1 MNKSL
6 FRTISFVIIALFIFA
21 SLTSAQKLKQIK
33 LLEPQLNSGKLLM
46 QALKA
51 RSSAREYSSKPL
63 PLQVLSNML
72 WAAWG
77 INRPESGKHTAPSAS
92 NRQEIDVYVSTADGL
107 YLYDA
112 KEHMLQPVLAEDIR
126 AATGKQDFVSEAPVN
141 LIFVADL
148 SKMGG
153 SSDDRKL
160 LTANADVGF
169 ISQNVYLFC
178 ASEGLANVVRGLVDK
193 PMLEKKMG
201 LRPDQKVILAHTVG
215 YPK

>member
-21 SLTSAQKLKQIK
+21 SLTSAQKLKPIK

-126 AATGKQDFVSEAPVN
+126 AATGSQEFVSKAPVN

-153 SSDDRKL
+153 SSDERKL

>member
-1 MNKSL
+1 MNKLS
-6 FRTISFVIIALFIFA
+6 FRTISFVILVLFICTA
-21 SLTSAQKLKQIK
+21 LTSAQELKPIK

-51 RSSAREYSSKPL
+51 RSSSREYSSKPL

-126 AATGKQDFVSEAPVN
+126 AATGKQPFVSEAPIN

-153 SSDDRKL
+153 GSDDQKL
-160 LTANADVGF
+160 MTANADVGF

-178 ASEGLANVVRGLVDK
+178 ASEGLANVVRGWVDK
-193 PMLEKKMG
+193 PMLEKEME

>member
-1 MNKSL
+1 MNKLS
-6 FRTISFVIIALFIFA
+6 FRTISFLIIVLFIFTTF
-21 SLTSAQKLKQIK
+21 TSAQELKPIK

-46 QALKA
+46 QALKV
-51 RSSAREYSSKPL
+51 RSSSREYSSKSL

-107 YLYDA
+107 YLYEA

-126 AATGKQDFVSEAPVN
+126 AATGTQKFVGEAPVN

-178 ASEGLANVVRGLVDK
+178 ASEGLANVVR
-193 PMLEKKMG
+193 
-201 LRPDQKVILAHTVG
+201 
-215 YPK
+215 

>member
-1 MNKSL
+1 MNKLS
-6 FRTISFVIIALFIFA
+6 FRTISFIIIVLFICT
-21 SLTSAQKLKQIK
+21 SLTSAQELKPIK

-51 RSSAREYSSKPL
+51 RSSSREYSSKPL

-153 SSDDRKL
+153 GSDDRKL
-160 LTANADVGF
+160 MTANADVGF

-178 ASEGLANVVRGLVDK
+178 ASEGLANVVRGMVDK
-193 PMLEKKMG
+193 PMLEKEMG